1 MDFYQALKDPKA
13 APTIY
18 LFDGLHLTLL
28 AIGRKVPSEVSCFPC
43 WKMCLLPLAQ
53 PSGNNISHTE
63 RSWCQGQLSCKRRGR
78 WETCIDFSFC
88 WGKQAWCSWA
98 RVQWGR
104 HNVLDCSSS
113 LSPVSC
119 DCWETPWKQLSP
131 KKKPYENTINMYFFF
146 FSNLFEFKTA
156 WNARGNN
163 PSDYIIPSKESWW
176 RKFGRGSRDE
186 TQPASPQIGMSCS

>member
-13 APTIY
+13 ATTIY

-28 AIGRKVPSEVSCFPC
+28 AIGRKVPSEVSCFPY

-88 WGKQAWCSWA
+88 WGKQACCSWA

-119 DCWETPWKQLSP
+119 DCWETPWKQLSQ
-131 KKKPYENTINMYFFF
+131 KKSPTKTLSICIFFF
-146 FSNLFEFKTA
+146 PISLNSRQHEMLGVITHLITLFRAKRAGGENLAGDPEMK
-156 WNARGNN
+156 RSQHH
-163 PSDYIIPSKESWW
+163 P
-176 RKFGRGSRDE
+176 R
-186 TQPASPQIGMSCS
+186 